1 MNRSFITAWQARKTG
16 HSKINATVWE
26 KEKLS
31 YDPPA
36 LICLLFLFLDSS
48 AVIVRHQTH
57 NNLETLKDLH
67 TPQIVFFDAG
77 GTLFEVRGSVGE
89 IYSRT
94 AKQYGL
100 NADAEELQQNF
111 ERWFR
116 LQPPLAFP
124 GNTPADKLPLLEKEW
139 WRTLVRAVFADCVS
153 SAHFDA
159 FFDDIFDRFRQAE
172 CWRVYDDVISTLTK
186 LKQRGL
192 RLGII
197 SNFDSRLTDVLR
209 ACGLDQF
216 FDSVHISTQ
225 VGAAKPDAAI
235 FQAAI
240 EHYNIEPHQA
250 LHIGDSMREDIEG
263 AQSAGMQALLI
274 NRQDQHTENLSHL
287 TNLNQLLNLF
297 RE

>member
-1 MNRSFITAWQARKTG
+1 MIRPLYLSSFSFFG
-16 HSKINATVWE
+16 FF
-26 KEKLS
+26 
-31 YDPPA
+31 P
-36 LICLLFLFLDSS
+36 
-48 AVIVRHQTH
+48 VIVRHKTH

-67 TPQIVFFDAG
+67 TPQVVFFDAG
-77 GTLFEVRGSVGE
+77 GTLFEVRGNVGE

-100 NADAEELQQNF
+100 NADAEELQLNF

-124 GNTPADKLPLLEKEW
+124 SNTPTDKLPMLEKEW
-139 WRTLVRAVFADCVS
+139 WRTLVRAVFADCAS
-153 SAHFDA
+153 SMHFEE

-172 CWRVYDDVISTLTK
+172 CWRVYDDVVSTLTE

-197 SNFDSRLTDVLR
+197 SNFDSRLTDILR
-209 ACGLDQF
+209 ACELDQF

-225 VGAAKPDAAI
+225 IGAAKPDAAI
-235 FQAAI
+235 FQAAL

-274 NRQDQHTENLSHL
+274 MRQSHTPENPSI
-287 TNLNQLLNLF
+287 LNTLHQLPNILRL
-297 RE
+297 